1 MQQEDGI
8 ELKFSSMLEGGSG
21 TDKTKWNVM
30 DRWILSAT
38 QSLISW
44 FKQEM
49 AAYRLYTVVPVLV
62 KFIDQLTNWYVRLNR
77 RRLKVCLTL
86 YHVTKKGRFLRIS
99 MNFELI
105 RAKPVL
111 KTAIKPWRS
120 FSMYCS
126 H

>member
-1 MQQEDGI
+1 MIRVTKEDGV
-8 ELKFSSMLEGGSG
+8 ELKFSPIMEGSSGS
-21 TDKTKWNVM
+21 DKTEWNVM

-77 RRLKVCLTL
+77 RRLRVRKC
-86 YHVTKKGRFLRIS
+86 RIVY
-99 MNFELI
+99 F
-105 RAKPVL
+105 K
-111 KTAIKPWRS
+111 
-120 FSMYCS
+120 
-126 H
+126 

>member
-1 MQQEDGI
+1 MIRVIKEDQV
-8 ELKFSSMLEGGSG
+8 ELKFGSSMEGSSR
-21 TDKTKWNVM
+21 TDKSKWNVM

-77 RRLKVCLTL
+77 RRLKVRNTKHVRTFSPIKMHNLFLKREKRTL
-86 YHVTKKGRFLRIS
+86 KIATKL
-99 MNFELI
+99 
-105 RAKPVL
+105 
-111 KTAIKPWRS
+111 
-120 FSMYCS
+120 
-126 H
+126 